1 MKRVSLILPLLLAA
15 GVVAHA
21 QTSSPP
27 LPTAATPASPA
38 AATVSAPMQARALAP
53 FVAAYEVYRGGKV
66 FGDATLQ
73 LSKLDGARWRV
84 DLGIRGTHGLIGL
97 AGLNLQQSTLF
108 DVSGAQYRPLS
119 QSTVRKAFF
128 GNRKS
133 TGVYDWS
140 RHLAQWQ
147 GDIKKTR
154 SGAVALQDG
163 DMSGLLINLAVLR
176 DAQPGAML
184 QYRFV
189 DDGRVRNHQY
199 VVAGEREPQV
209 VDEIS
214 YSAMRVTR
222 AKGDDEET
230 ILWVVEGVPMPIR
243 ILQREHG
250 EDVTDLRLKEYKGA

>member
-1 MKRVSLILPLLLAA
+1 MKRVFLAA
-15 GVVAHA
+15 FLAVAAIVAAHA
-21 QTSSPP
+21 QTAPV
-27 LPTAATPASPA
+27 AMSPA
-38 AATVSAPMQARALAP
+38 AVDEALSATAKGRTLVP
-53 FVAAYEVYRGGKV
+53 FVAAYEVYRGGKA

-73 LSKLDGARWRV
+73 LSRIDGARWRV
-84 DLGIRGTHGLIGL
+84 DLGIRGTRGLIGL
-97 AGLNLQQSTLF
+97 AGLNFQQSTLF
-108 DVSGAQYRPLS
+108 DVNGDQYRPLS

-128 GNRKS
+128 GDRKS

-147 GDIKKTR
+147 GDVKETR
-154 SGAVALQDG
+154 RGAVALQDG

-176 DAQPGAML
+176 DAQPGATL

-189 DDGRVRNHQY
+189 DDGRVRTHHY
-199 VVAGEREPQV
+199 VVSGEREPQE

-222 AKGDDEET
+222 SKGGDEET

-243 ILQREHG
+243 ILQRENG
-250 EDVTDLRLKEYKGA
+250 QDVTDLRLKEYKGA

>member
-1 MKRVSLILPLLLAA
+1 MKRVFLVLSLLLAA
-15 GVVAHA
+15 VVVAHA
-21 QTSSPP
+21 QT
-27 LPTAATPASPA
+27 AAPQPA
-38 AATVSAPMQARALAP
+38 AAPALPAIAAAPSTTQAPALAP
-53 FVAAYEVYRGGKV
+53 FVAAYEVYRGGKA

-73 LSKLDGARWRV
+73 LARLDGARWRV
-84 DLGIRGTHGLIGL
+84 DLGIRGTRGVIGL

-140 RHLAQWQ
+140 RRLAQWQ
-147 GDIKKTR
+147 GDVKKTR
-154 SGAVALQDG
+154 RGAVALQDG

-176 DAQPGAML
+176 DAQPGATL

-199 VVAGEREPQV
+199 VVAGNREPQ
-209 VDEIS
+209 S
-214 YSAMRVTR
+214 STAQFSSHPPRQHQ
-222 AKGDDEET
+222 A
-230 ILWVVEGVPMPIR
+230 
-243 ILQREHG
+243 
-250 EDVTDLRLKEYKGA
+250 

>member
-1 MKRVSLILPLLLAA
+1 MKRVLLVLPLLLAA
-15 GVVAHA
+15 VVVAQA
-21 QTSSPP
+21 QTASP
-27 LPTAATPASPA
+27 LPAAVAPASPA
-38 AATVSAPMQARALAP
+38 TPAAPVPTQVRTLAP
-53 FVAAYEVYRGGKV
+53 FVAAYEVYRGGKA

-73 LSKLDGARWRV
+73 LAKLDGARWRV

-108 DVSGAQYRPLS
+108 DVSGTQYRPLS
-119 QSTVRKAFF
+119 QSTVRKALF

-140 RHLAQWQ
+140 RHSAQWQ
-147 GDIKKTR
+147 GDIKESR
-154 SGAVALQDG
+154 RGAVALQDG

-176 DAQPGAML
+176 DAQPGATL

-222 AKGDDEET
+222 AKGGDET

>member
-1 MKRVSLILPLLLAA
+1 MKRVLALSLLLAA
-15 GVVAHA
+15 VVVAQA
-21 QTSSPP
+21 QTAPPSPAGA
-27 LPTAATPASPA
+27 LPA
-38 AATVSAPMQARALAP
+38 AALPATTQARTLAP
-53 FVAAYEVYRGGKV
+53 FVAAYEVYRDGKA

-73 LSKLDGARWRV
+73 LAKLDGARWRV

-108 DVSGAQYRPLS
+108 DVSGDQYRPLS
-119 QSTVRKAFF
+119 QSTVRKAVF

-140 RHLAQWQ
+140 RHQALWQ
-147 GDIKKTR
+147 GDVKKTR
-154 SGAVALQDG
+154 RGAVALQDG

-176 DAQPGAML
+176 DAQPGATL

-189 DDGRVRNHQY
+189 DDGRVRNHKY

-222 AKGDDEET
+222 AKSGSEET

-243 ILQREHG
+243 ILQRENG